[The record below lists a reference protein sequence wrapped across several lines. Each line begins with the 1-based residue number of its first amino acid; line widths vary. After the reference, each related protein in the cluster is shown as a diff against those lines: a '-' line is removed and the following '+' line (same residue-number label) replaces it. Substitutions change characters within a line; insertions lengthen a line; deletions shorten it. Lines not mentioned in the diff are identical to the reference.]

1 MATVTVTPAARKEL
15 ARLPKDAHRRVWK
28 ALDRLRNW
36 PQVSG
41 VKALAGTLAGRFRL
55 RIGEY
60 RARFSVD
67 GDTVTVD
74 KIGKRGDFY
83 DD

>member
-1 MATVTVTPAARKEL
+1 MATVTVTPTARKEL
-15 ARLPKDAHRRVWK
+15 ARLPKEVHCRIWKGLHRLK
-28 ALDRLRNW
+28 NW
-36 PQVSG
+36 PQVGG
-41 VKALAGTLAGRFRL
+41 VKALSGNLAGSFRL

-60 RARFSVD
+60 RARFSVK